1 MNLHLLG
8 DKKPS
13 GYGVFGCM
21 WKQGECAEDTEFI
34 CKTAEEGGEGKE
46 VPMQSRITA
55 YWPDKTVK
63 WTAHT
68 ADAALLGKEIQVLP
82 GRPKACGAM
91 SCLESEE
98 EIRIQAGKI
107 AVSVKKD
114 GRHLFAVAERDER
127 PYLRDAQAVLM
138 LEEPVAVNG
147 NKARMTKNYV
157 GRIES
162 VSVEETG
169 SLRTIL
175 RYEGI
180 HEAVLGR
187 IDEGGALDKFPFVIR
202 MEVCYDSPVLKFSHT
217 FLYDGDE
224 DRDFLKGLGI
234 RFTAPLEGEEYNRH
248 VKFTGDHGVF
258 HETLVPLT
266 SWRPRVPEEI
276 YRRQM
281 EEEKLVLSGEER
293 IPVDKMLQ
301 DVPFWSEYVLCQD
314 SPSHFGIKKKLA
326 GEDLCYVESLH
337 GNRSQGGGAFGSE
350 YGSVAV
356 AVRDFWEK
364 YPSGL
369 EFRGLEGD
377 FAECTLWF
385 WSPDAA
391 AMDFRHYARRGYNQ
405 VCYEGYDYKGATA
418 DGIACT
424 NECAISFS
432 QKMIPSDGEL
442 EEFTRLANDPAVY
455 VGTPAFYHDMR
466 AFGYW
471 SLPAGSAS
479 EGMGGNPDVRAGRD
493 VPEVEKWLEGQ
504 LEEAFAFYREEIEQR
519 NWYGM
524 FNYGDIMHTYDA
536 LRHQWK
542 YDIGGYAWDN
552 TELVPTLWLW
562 LYFMRT
568 GREDVYRMAE
578 KLSRHASEVDVYHMG
593 KYKGLGSRHNVRH
606 WGCPCKEAR
615 IAMAGHHRYLY
626 YLTGDRRLEDIFE
639 ELKDNEISFLNKD
652 PLGDFYDKKDMVYPS
667 HARSGPDWS
676 SLCSNWM
683 TRWERFNDGKYLD
696 KIRTGIEDIKKTP
709 MKLVSGPDFEFDPA
723 TCHLRYIGERTTGGT
738 HLQICMGAPQI
749 WMELGEL
756 LDDGEWRRMLVELGR
771 VYFMTKEERQ
781 EATGGLTGK
790 REFTYPIMAAG
801 LGAYAAAAL
810 EDRELAS
817 RVWKVVLGAVMG
829 GEGQNG
835 FGRSLIQNQGNRKLL
850 KEIPWIS
857 TNFVSQFCLNVI
869 MCLDFIRPWLPETME
884 DAEKLTGADGKHF
897 HKA

>member
-1 MNLHLLG
+1 MELHLLG
-8 DKKPS
+8 DKTAL

-21 WKQGECAEDTEFI
+21 WRQGECAADTEFL
-34 CKTAEEGGEGKE
+34 CRTAGENGGGRE
-46 VPMQSRITA
+46 VPMQSRVTA
-55 YWPDKTVK
+55 YWPDGSVK

-68 ADAALLGKEIQVLP
+68 ADAALLGREICVLP
-82 GRPKACGAM
+82 GRSRAEGGMTCT
-91 SCLESEE
+91 ESEE
-98 EIRIQAGKI
+98 EILIRAGKI

-114 GRHLFAVAERDER
+114 GRHLFAVAERDGR
-127 PYLRDAQAVLM
+127 PYLRDGQAVLT
-138 LEEPVAVNG
+138 LEEPLLIQG
-147 NKARMTKNYV
+147 NRARMDKSYV
-157 GRIES
+157 GRIEG

-169 SLRTIL
+169 SLRTVI

-180 HEAVLGR
+180 HEAVAC
-187 IDEGGALDKFPFVIR
+187 GGNSCRERKLPFIIR
-202 MEVCYDSPVLKFSHT
+202 MEVCYESPVLKFTHT

-234 RFTAPLEGEEYNRH
+234 RFTVPMEGELYNRH

-266 SWRPRVPEEI
+266 SWRPRVPVDI
-276 YRRQM
+276 YKRQM
-281 EEEKLVLSGEER
+281 DEERLELSGEER
-293 IPVDKMLQ
+293 VPVDKMLQ
-301 DVPFWSEYVLCQD
+301 EVPFWSEYVLCQD

-326 GEDLCYVESLH
+326 GEDLCYIDSLH
-337 GNRSQGGGAFGSE
+337 GNRSAGGGAFGSE

-369 EFRGLEGD
+369 EFKGLESD
-377 FAECTLWF
+377 SAECTLWF
-385 WSPDAA
+385 WSPGAG

-424 NECAISFS
+424 NECAVCFS
-432 QKMIPSDGEL
+432 DKLIPTDGEL
-442 EEFTRLANDPAVY
+442 EEFAGLVNDPAVY
-455 VGTPAFYHDMR
+455 VGTPEFYHDMR

-471 SLPAGSAS
+471 SLPAKDGAY
-479 EGMGGNPDVRAGRD
+479 
-493 VPEVEKWLEGQ
+493 EVEGWLEEQ
-504 LEEAFAFYREEIEQR
+504 LEKAFLFYREEIEQR

-524 FNYGDIMHTYDA
+524 FNYGDVMHTYDS

-568 GREDVYRMAE
+568 GREDVYKVAE
-578 KLSRHASEVDVYHMG
+578 RLSRHASEVDVYHMG

-626 YLTGDRRLEDIFE
+626 YLTGDKRLEDIFE
-639 ELKDNEISFLNKD
+639 ELKDNEMSFLNKD
-652 PLGDFYDKKDMVYPS
+652 PLGDFYDRKEMVYPS

-683 TRWERFNDGKYLD
+683 TRWERFNDAGYLD
-696 KIRTGIEDIKKTP
+696 KIRTGIEDIKGTP
-709 MKLVSGPDFEFDPA
+709 LRLVSGPDFEFDPA

-749 WMELGEL
+749 WMELSDL
-756 LDDGEWRRMLVELGR
+756 LGDPEWRSMLVELGR
-771 VYFMTKEERQ
+771 IYFMTGEERL

-790 REFTYPIMAAG
+790 RDFTYPIMAAG

-810 EDRELAS
+810 EDEELAS
-817 RVWKVVLGAVMG
+817 RVWKVVLGSVMG

-835 FGRSLIQNQGNRKLL
+835 FEVSLSRNRGNQETL

-857 TNFVSQFCLNVI
+857 TNFTAQFCLNVI
-869 MCLDFIRPWLPETME
+869 MCLDFIRRWLPGTME
-884 DAEKLTGADGKHF
+884 EAAGLVGERGEHL

>member
-8 DKKPS
+8 DKKAS
-13 GYGVFGCM
+13 GYAVFGCM
-21 WKQGECAEDTEFI
+21 WRQGECTADTEYI
-34 CKTAEEGGEGKE
+34 CRTAMEDGEGKE

-55 YWPDKTVK
+55 YWPDGSVK

-68 ADAALLGKEIQVLP
+68 ADSELLGRQIQVLP
-82 GRPKACGAM
+82 GSPKPHSGI

-98 EIRIQAGKI
+98 EILIQAGKI
-107 AVSVKKD
+107 SVTVRKD
-114 GRHLFAVAERDER
+114 GRHLFSVAKRDEK
-127 PYLRDAQAVLM
+127 PYLQEAQAVLI
-138 LEEPVAVNG
+138 LEEPITVGG
-147 NKARMTKNYV
+147 NKARMAKNYV

-162 VSVEETG
+162 VSVEEIG

-180 HEAVLGR
+180 HEAVCSDDGETEAFC
-187 IDEGGALDKFPFVIR
+187 DSDQSKESLDKLPFVIR
-202 MEVCYDSPVLKFSHT
+202 MEVCYDSPVLKFTHT

-224 DRDFLKGLGI
+224 DKDFLKGLGI
-234 RFTAPLEGEEYNRH
+234 RFNAPLEGELYNRH

-276 YRRQM
+276 YQRQM
-281 EEEKLVLSGEER
+281 GEEKLALSGDDKV
-293 IPVDKMLQ
+293 IVDKVLQ

-314 SPSHFGIKKKLA
+314 SPSHFGIKKKLS
-326 GEDLCYVESLH
+326 GEDLCYIDSLH
-337 GNRSQGGGAFGSE
+337 GNRSIGGGGVGSE

-364 YPSGL
+364 YPTGL

-377 FAECTLWF
+377 SAECTLWF
-385 WSPDAA
+385 WCPDAA

-424 NECAISFS
+424 NECAVSFS
-432 QKMIPSDGEL
+432 DKMIPADGEL
-442 EEFTRLANDPAVY
+442 EEFTELVGDPAVY
-455 VGTPAFYHDMR
+455 VGTPEFYHEMR
-466 AFGYW
+466 AFGFW
-471 SLPAGSAS
+471 SLPA
-479 EGMGGNPDVRAGRD
+479 MGADGEL
-493 VPEVEKWLEGQ
+493 PEVEKWLEEQ
-504 LEEAFAFYREEIEQR
+504 LEKAFAFYKEEIEQR

-524 FNYGDIMHTYDA
+524 FNYGDVMHTYDS

-639 ELKDNEISFLNKD
+639 ELKDNEMSFLNKD

-683 TRWERFNDGKYLD
+683 TRWERFNDRKYLD
-696 KIRTGIEDIKKTP
+696 KITIGIEDIKKTP
-709 MKLVSGPDFEFDPA
+709 MKLVSGPDFEFDPM

-756 LDDGEWRRMLVELGR
+756 LDDEEWQKMLVELGR
-771 VYFMTKEERQ
+771 IYFMTKEERR

-810 EDRELAS
+810 EDKELAG
-817 RVWKVVLGAVMG
+817 RVWKVILGAVMG

-835 FGRSLIQNQGNRKLL
+835 FERISVQDQGNREFL

-857 TNFVSQFCLNVI
+857 TNFTAQFCLNVI
-869 MCLDFIRPWLPETME
+869 MCLDFIRQWLPTTME
-884 DAEKLTGADGKHF
+884 ETHKLIGEGGEHL